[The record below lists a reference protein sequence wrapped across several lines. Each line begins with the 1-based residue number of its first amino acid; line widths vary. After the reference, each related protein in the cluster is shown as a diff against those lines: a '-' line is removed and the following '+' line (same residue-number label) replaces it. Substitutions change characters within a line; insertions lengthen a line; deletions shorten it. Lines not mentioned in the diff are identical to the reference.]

1 MTLDL
6 VIPTHNRADLLARL
20 LNSIKSARMPEG
32 AIVRTIVV
40 DNNSTDATH
49 AVVQKA
55 QSAWPGVLE
64 YRFEP
69 VQSKSV
75 ALNHGLSLV
84 GADIVGMLDD
94 DEEIHPEWIAVVAR
108 TFTDPDVAFISGPYL
123 PRWGAPAPAWLPK
136 AFPAVI
142 GWMDAGDRTLEYG
155 RDYDGVMMGGNAVVR
170 TAAGRAVGWYD
181 ASLGRVG
188 TRAGSGCEDV
198 DFFERLVRA
207 GFRGYYVPEL
217 AIYHYIPP
225 HRLTKRYHR
234 EWCFRRSIAQAEL
247 DGQRRQPVS
256 YLFGVPRYMIG
267 TAIRSTVGLAA
278 SAVQGKWNS
287 DAAFS
292 RELRLWE
299 LMGFVAGA
307 IKCRVRPTRMPGMS
321 LARSLDRGS
330 QGS

>member
-6 VIPTHNRADLLARL
+6 VIPTYNRADLLVRL
-20 LNSIKSARMPEG
+20 LNSIRSARVPEG
-32 AIVRTIVV
+32 VTVRTIVV
-40 DNNSTDATH
+40 DNNSTDATRE
-49 AVVQKA
+49 VVQQA
-55 QSAWPGVLE
+55 QSAWAGALE

-108 TFTDPDVAFISGPYL
+108 TFADPKVDFMSGPYL
-123 PRWGAPAPAWLPK
+123 PRWGAPAPDWLPK
-136 AFPAVI
+136 EFPAVI
-142 GWMDAGDRTLEYG
+142 GWVEAGDRTLEYG
-155 RDYDGVMMGGNAVVR
+155 RDYDGVMLGGNAVVR
-170 TAAGRAVGWYD
+170 AAAGRSVGWYD

-188 TRAGSGCEDV
+188 TQVGSGCEDV
-198 DFFERLVRA
+198 DFFERLLHA
-207 GFRGYYVPEL
+207 GFKGYYVPEL

-225 HRLTKRYHR
+225 YRLTKRYHR
-234 EWCFRRSIAQAEL
+234 EWCFRRSVVQAEL
-247 DGQRRQPVS
+247 DGLRPQPVA

-267 TAIRSTVGLAA
+267 TAIRSAIGLVAA
-278 SAVQGKWNS
+278 VVRRKWNS
-287 DAAFS
+287 DGVFS

-307 IKCRVRPTRMPGMS
+307 IRRRVCRRRSSGTS
-321 LARSLDRGS
+321 LAASFNRG
-330 QGS
+330 